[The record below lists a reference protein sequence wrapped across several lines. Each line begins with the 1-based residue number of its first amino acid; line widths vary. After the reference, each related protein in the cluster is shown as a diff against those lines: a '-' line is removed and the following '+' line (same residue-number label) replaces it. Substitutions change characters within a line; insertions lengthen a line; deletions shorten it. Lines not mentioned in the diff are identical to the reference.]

1 MFLMVTAFLLVL
13 TLSFICLLLLTRPS
27 MIEKAIDSR
36 LSQIHVTEDGYLGER
51 TPAIFKQTKLSEVG
65 WIDAILQRVPAA
77 HAMQSL
83 LTQAGSTWSVGQV
96 VLGSLV
102 ASLAGYLLCSMF
114 LPMMTLSIAAA
125 LGAATLPAVFL
136 RGKRERRMKKFDRGL
151 PSALDIIAR
160 SLRAGH
166 ALSAALDIV
175 GEQAPEPVRSE
186 FRTLCR
192 QQNLGM
198 PFREAVLNLLER
210 VPSTDLQLVVTSMLV
225 QRDTGGNLVE
235 ILDRTNQVMRDRIRL
250 EGEIRVY
257 TAQGRLTA
265 WILGL
270 LPAFLYVMLRL
281 ANPAYMRIMTTDP
294 TGQKLLIATAF
305 QILIGFLVIR
315 RMVKVK
321 M

>member
-1 MFLMVTAFLLVL
+1 MFLMIAAFLLVL
-13 TLSFICLLLLTRPS
+13 VLSFVCLLLLTRPS
-27 MIEKAIDSR
+27 SVEKAIDSR
-36 LSQIHVTEDGYLGER
+36 LSQIHVLDDVYLGQGV
-51 TPAIFKQTKLSEVG
+51 PAIFKQTKLSEVG
-65 WIDAILQRVPAA
+65 WIDGILQRIPAA
-77 HAMQSL
+77 HAVKNL

-96 VLGSLV
+96 ILASLV
-102 ASLAGYLLCSMF
+102 TAVAGYLICSIF
-114 LPMMTLSIAAA
+114 LPLKALTIAAA
-125 LGAATLPAVFL
+125 LGAGALPLVFL
-136 RGKRERRMKKFDRGL
+136 RGKRERRMKKFDRAL
-151 PSALDIIAR
+151 PGALDIVAR

-166 ALSAALDIV
+166 AVSAALEIV
-175 GEQAPEPVRSE
+175 GEQAAEPVRSE

-192 QQNLGM
+192 QQNLGL

-210 VPSTDLQLVVTSMLV
+210 VPSADLQLVVTSMLV

-250 EGEIRVY
+250 EGEVRVY

-294 TGQKLLIATAF
+294 TGQKLLMGSATM
-305 QILIGFLVIR
+305 ILFGFLVIR
-315 RMVKVK
+315 RIVKVK
-321 M
+321 F